1 MLMRFHRYVEFDE
14 EKKSGDVMINTCN
27 NNTRQHYIPV
37 EKLSYT
43 TRLKQMLR
51 EELGF
56 QGKPKV
62 LDLLVSEIEAITN
75 ECYVDEQQVGLGQIR
90 VMDPSVEDRP
100 SWGQTIDETKL
111 VTVTLTLFA
120 SEDTE
125 GYKNNEKSALVLQ
138 RRLAR
143 MAGEAVK
150 QGGVLSHA
158 TAACLLGIK
167 QQTVSKYTAAYYQ
180 REGKQESSHFE
191 VMCMI

>member
-1 MLMRFHRYVEFDE
+1 MKKK
-14 EKKSGDVMINTCN
+14 KKSGDGMINTCKN
-27 NNTRQHYIPV
+27 DTRQHYIPV
-37 EKLSYT
+37 EKLTYA

-75 ECYVDEQQVGLGQIR
+75 ECYVDECQVGLGQIR
-90 VMDPSVEDRP
+90 VIVPSVEDRP

-125 GYKNNEKSALVLQ
+125 GYKNNEKSAMILQ

-143 MAGEAVK
+143 IASEAVK

-158 TAACLLGIK
+158 TAACILGVK
-167 QQTVSKYTAAYYQ
+167 QTTISKYAAK
-180 REGKQESSHFE
+180 RKSSKGQS
-191 VMCMI
+191 IRSKA